1 MAENLEAVKQSYDQM
16 ALEILQ
22 STRRTV
28 SIISIHTTIDVCN
41 IITLVIIFNWCEN
54 IYYS

>member
-41 IITLVIIFNWCEN
+41 IITLVIIFN
-54 IYYS
+54 